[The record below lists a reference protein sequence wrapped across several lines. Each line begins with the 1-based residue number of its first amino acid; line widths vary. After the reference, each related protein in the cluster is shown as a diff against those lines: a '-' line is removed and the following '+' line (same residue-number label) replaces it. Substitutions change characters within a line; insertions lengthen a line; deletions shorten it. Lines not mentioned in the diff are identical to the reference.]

1 MNSKQIAGEKACE
14 FIEDGMV
21 VGLGTGSTAY
31 YMIQKLGDRVA
42 EGLQVTGVVTSK
54 ATEKLAKERNIP
66 LMDLN
71 DVGEIDLT
79 IDGADEVDG
88 SYRGIKGGGGALLFE
103 KLVAHASKKSI
114 WVVGE
119 DKVVETLGAFPLP
132 VEVVPFGYKQ
142 VERQLEERGYKPEL
156 RHFEDG
162 SIYLTDS
169 QNYIL
174 DLHIQAIEN
183 PEELND
189 WLNNLPGV
197 VENGLFL
204 NYASSIVIG
213 YSDGRAEVREK

>member
-174 DLHIQAIEN
+174 DLHIQTIEN

-213 YSDGRAEVREK
+213 YSDGHAEVREK